1 MRLQR
6 RLAAGGAQIALDPDR
21 FRRVISNLVENP
33 FRAMN
38 DGAGAPTRVV
48 VATAASD
55 GVEIAVE
62 DTGPGIPPD
71 ILPRIFEPLFSAKS
85 FGTGLG
91 VSTVKQI
98 VEQHNGTIAV
108 TSTVG
113 QGTTVRIRLPA
124 AREDAA
130 SAA

>member
-1 MRLQR
+1 M
-6 RLAAGGAQIALDPDR
+6 
-21 FRRVISNLVENP
+21 
-33 FRAMN
+33 
-38 DGAGAPTRVV
+38 
-48 VATAASD
+48 
-55 GVEIAVE
+55 EIAVE

-71 ILPRIFEPLFSAKS
+71 ILPRIFEPLFSTKS

-91 VSTVKQI
+91 LSTVKQI

-108 TSTVG
+108 ASTVG